1 MSTFDDMN
9 AEQDAAF
16 REWQSLAFK
25 ALETKSQADAHAA
38 GKAFGRFFYS
48 YVENTHRP
56 SAKVI
61 PLPRR
66 TFDVGGAA

>member
-1 MSTFDDMN
+1 MSKFDDMN

-16 REWQSLAFK
+16 REWQRLAFK
-25 ALETKSQADAHAA
+25 AVETKSQADAHAA

-48 YVENTHRP
+48 YVENSNRP

-61 PLPRR
+61 PLPRSHSD
-66 TFDVGGAA
+66 FGGAA